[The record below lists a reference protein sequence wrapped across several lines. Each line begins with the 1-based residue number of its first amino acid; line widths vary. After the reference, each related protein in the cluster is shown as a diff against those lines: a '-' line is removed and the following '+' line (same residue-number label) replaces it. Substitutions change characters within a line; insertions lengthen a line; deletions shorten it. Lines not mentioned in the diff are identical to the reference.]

1 MWMYSTE
8 FYDSSFCGPHGYE
21 ANNMQTRVWIAPDA
35 FMYSDSGDT
44 FLFVSPETGSKYLDF
59 DFEAIG
65 LRPELV
71 LVGQPQHPVFDGWLQ
86 MLERVGYN
94 KSPHETRFL
103 LHNFAAQR
111 GWTDLAAHLPEVD
124 AEYQEIGGE
133 ITHALYVAT
142 CEKALKNPVAFLA
155 VPLARRAAWMEKY
168 RQVYQA
174 ALGGPGA

>member
-103 LHNFAAQR
+103 LHNFAAQQ
-111 GWTDLAAHLPEVD
+111 GWTTLAAKLPEID
-124 AEYQEIGGE
+124 AEYREIEGK

-142 CEKALKNPVAFLA
+142 CEKALKNPDAFLSE
-155 VPLARRAAWMEKY
+155 PLARRAAWVEKY